1 MEQGRHGELSL
12 NEVHMTLRKAL
23 CGRGLA
29 FGAADDWGAVGARL
43 SAGGVD
49 GIAVVLAQ
57 DNDALHR
64 LLTEADAR
72 LASGKA
78 LDHEGA
84 DLQTALLA
92 HLTGAPFDRQRAGG
106 IAAQAG
112 KPPSTSPRTPT
123 FPKATPRGWAG
134 LVPEPT
140 TTTDPF
146 DGDPNHGYDPD
157 PR

>member
-1 MEQGRHGELSL
+1 MNFSL

-23 CGRGLA
+23 CGRGLD

-106 IAAQAG
+106 IAAQSWQAALDLAQN
-112 KPPSTSPRTPT
+112 TY
-123 FPKATPRGWAG
+123 
-134 LVPEPT
+134 VPESDASRLGGAGAGT
-140 TTTDPF
+140 NDN
-146 DGDPNHGYDPD
+146 D
-157 PR
+157 

>member
-1 MEQGRHGELSL
+1 MNFSL

-57 DNDALHR
+57 DNAALYR

-72 LASGKA
+72 LATGEA
-78 LDHEGA
+78 FNPEGGT
-84 DLQTALLA
+84 LQATLLA
-92 HLTGAPFDRQRAGG
+92 HLSGTPFDRQRAQG
-106 IAAQAG
+106 IAAQSWQAALDLAQN
-112 KPPSTSPRTPT
+112 TY
-123 FPKATPRGWAG
+123 
-134 LVPEPT
+134 VPESDT
-140 TTTDPF
+140 SRLGGAGAGTNDN
-146 DGDPNHGYDPD
+146 D
-157 PR
+157 

>member
-1 MEQGRHGELSL
+1 MNFSL

-23 CGRGLA
+23 CGRGLD

-106 IAAQAG
+106 IAAQSWQAALALAQN
-112 KPPSTSPRTPT
+112 TY
-123 FPKATPRGWAG
+123 
-134 LVPEPT
+134 VPESDASRLGGAGAGT
-140 TTTDPF
+140 NDN
-146 DGDPNHGYDPD
+146 D
-157 PR
+157 

>member
-1 MEQGRHGELSL
+1 VNFSL

-23 CGRGLA
+23 CGRGLG

-78 LDHEGA
+78 LDHDGA

-92 HLTGAPFDRQRAGG
+92 HLTGAPFDRRRAGG
-106 IAAQAG
+106 IAAQSWQAALDLAQN
-112 KPPSTSPRTPT
+112 TY
-123 FPKATPRGWAG
+123 
-134 LVPEPT
+134 VPESDASRLGGAGAGT
-140 TTTDPF
+140 NDN
-146 DGDPNHGYDPD
+146 D
-157 PR
+157 

>member
-1 MEQGRHGELSL
+1 MNFSL

-23 CGRGLA
+23 CGRGLG

-106 IAAQAG
+106 IAAQSWQAALDLAQN
-112 KPPSTSPRTPT
+112 TY
-123 FPKATPRGWAG
+123 
-134 LVPEPT
+134 VPESDT
-140 TTTDPF
+140 SRLGGAGAGTNDN
-146 DGDPNHGYDPD
+146 D
-157 PR
+157 

>member
-1 MEQGRHGELSL
+1 
-12 NEVHMTLRKAL
+12 MTLRKAL

-106 IAAQAG
+106 IAAQSWQAALDLAQNTRPETNVRPERKDPVEAAEPDATA
-112 KPPSTSPRTPT
+112 KPAEGSKDDAPVEAPGAPA
-123 FPKATPRGWAG
+123 P
-134 LVPEPT
+134 
-140 TTTDPF
+140 
-146 DGDPNHGYDPD
+146 
-157 PR
+157 